1 MSNAARFGLGEGLSA
16 PMRPVASPSRSF
28 MGATDPKRMLY
39 TFMSPDGKKR
49 GKAMITQRQR
59 EYLRDWL
66 KKTQLK
72 NRLALASNMIA
83 SLSAVDVDWDF
94 EKYLIKIEPTSTEW
108 KQDIGDTWKARRT
121 NVASLIGSL
130 TKDFIEQRL
139 EYKPESEEF
148 ARIYIRIG
156 EAVDVANFLLQDT
169 TVNPVAYTGWG
180 SSITKA
186 VTQTTFPNHPYKY
199 NAPYGFWHNNTI
211 NKANT
216 GAGKAQEGKD
226 FKNCFGYPTA
236 SEKNFK
242 LLGMEG
248 DGSGI
253 RYHAATGW
261 KGNVFK
267 AFENLYRNL
276 WALSTLISEAD
287 INGTLTLRQRR
298 AMLVEKLSTYL
309 PGMVELDDGRA
320 LYSAVDT
327 PIGKKSTLDLDVA
340 PEGLDPGYIPGIKAA
355 TGWFRG
361 LEFLVEDSLLPYK
374 QIAIRPG
381 GFRDAAPKDGVTTES
396 RRTASLAYLAA
407 EAGAANAASAAAAAA
422 RAGVEAQR
430 RELDARREAAA
441 KAESGGATPTSTTST
456 GDTGTGETPPSG
468 GSNKGKLLLGV
479 AAAAAG
485 IYFMNKG

>member
-1 MSNAARFGLGEGLSA
+1 
-16 PMRPVASPSRSF
+16 
-28 MGATDPKRMLY
+28 MGATDPQRMLY
-39 TFMSPDGKKR
+39 TFMTPDGKKR
-49 GKAMITQRQR
+49 EKVIITQRQR

-72 NRLALASNMIA
+72 TKLSLASNMIA

-108 KQDIGDTWKARRT
+108 KQEIGDTWKARRT

-130 TKDFIEQRL
+130 ASEFIEKRL
-139 EYKPESEEF
+139 EYKPGSEEF
-148 ARIYIRIG
+148 GRIYIRMG

-169 TVNPVAYTGWG
+169 TVQRVAYTVYGN
-180 SSITKA
+180 SIVNSVK
-186 VTQTTFPNHPYKY
+186 QTTFPNHPYKY
-199 NAPYGFWHNNTI
+199 NGPYGFWHNNTI
-211 NKANT
+211 NKENT
-216 GAGKAQEGKD
+216 GTGKAQEGKD
-226 FKNCFGYPTA
+226 FKSCFGYPTA
-236 SEKNFK
+236 SEKSFK
-242 LLGMEG
+242 LLGLEG
-248 DGSGI
+248 NSFGS
-253 RYHAATGW
+253 RYFSTANGAW
-261 KGNVFK
+261 KGSLFSN
-267 AFENLYRNL
+267 FERLYRNL
-276 WALSTLISEAD
+276 WALSMLIAD
-287 INGTLTLRQRR
+287 ADLTANLTVRQRR
-298 AMLVEKLSTYL
+298 AILVEKMSTYL
-309 PGMVELDDGRA
+309 PGMVELDDGRV

-327 PIGKKSTLDLDVA
+327 PVGKKSTLDLDLA

-355 TGWFRG
+355 TGWFSG

-396 RRTASLAYLAA
+396 RRTAALAALAA
-407 EAGAANAASAAAAAA
+407 EAGAANAASAAALAAK
-422 RAGVEAQR
+422 AGVEAQR

-441 KAESGGATPTSTTST
+441 KAESGGGSSTPVSATST

-468 GSNKGKLLLGV
+468 GGSKGKLLLGV